1 MPSPRPKLKASAFA
15 LHFSKVPDPRKAGMC
30 DHLFLDIVFI
40 AVLAVI
46 CGADGWDEIHDW
58 GVARQEMLERVLS
71 LPNGIPSVDTF
82 QRLFARIRPTAFE
95 AAFRGWI
102 GTCQRL

>member
-40 AVLAVI
+40 AVRVQFDLR
-46 CGADGWDEIHDW
+46 GAGRA
-58 GVARQEMLERVLS
+58 GAS
-71 LPNGIPSVDTF
+71 T
-82 QRLFARIRPTAFE
+82 
-95 AAFRGWI
+95 
-102 GTCQRL
+102 